1 MSNNGNVRALDLIYE
16 WAPEKMVEV
25 SLEKPDDFLKV
36 KETLTRIGI
45 MSKRP
50 ADDGKNILTQSVHLL
65 HKRGK
70 YYLVHF
76 KELFLID
83 GRTADL
89 TIGDVER
96 RNLIASLLEQWG
108 LLKIVNTNLITMK
121 APMSSVRVVS
131 HKEKNNYRLVAK
143 YKIGKKSS

>member
-45 MSKRP
+45 LSKRP
-50 ADDGKNILTQSVHLL
+50 ADDGKSILTQSVHLL

-76 KELFLID
+76 KELFFID
-83 GRTADL
+83 GRSADL
-89 TIGDVER
+89 TIGDIER

-108 LLKIVNTNLITMK
+108 LVKVVNSNLITMK
-121 APMSSVRVVS
+121 APMSSVRVIP
-131 HKEKNNYRLVAK
+131 HKEKDNYRLVAK
-143 YKIGKKSS
+143 YKIGKKAK